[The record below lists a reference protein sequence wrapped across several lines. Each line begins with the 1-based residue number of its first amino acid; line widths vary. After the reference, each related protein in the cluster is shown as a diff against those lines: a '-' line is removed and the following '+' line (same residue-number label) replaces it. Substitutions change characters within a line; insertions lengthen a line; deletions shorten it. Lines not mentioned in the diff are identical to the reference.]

1 MIKATKVDKRNKFSG
16 NVLLEFIINHFESH
30 PHPSVKEIRRY
41 TTHLIQVTFPSPSE
55 IKHLLSSFDIKKVL
69 EVDKIPYKG
78 GFLYIRYFK
87 KSVFLDKAE
96 TKIIYTIEKR
106 TCRKCKI
113 FINRP
118 ANVLDTFFGM
128 CQIVLRSPSCNF
140 ALHYRVRFFLL
151 IGKDTVTNI
160 LLIEEW

>member
-41 TTHLIQVTFPSPSE
+41 ATHLIQVTFPSPSE

-96 TKIIYTIEKR
+96 TKIIYTIEKKR
-106 TCRKCKI
+106 V
-113 FINRP
+113 
-118 ANVLDTFFGM
+118 ANVKFSSIDLSVYSIISLE
-128 CQIVLRSPSCNF
+128 CV
-140 ALHYRVRFFLL
+140 
-151 IGKDTVTNI
+151 K
-160 LLIEEW
+160 